1 MCELTGPDML
11 RATHDVHSTLSL
23 WIDAVVRDA
32 PRAEIDAR
40 RADYEEARLC
50 AEESDAT

>member
-11 RATHDVHSTLSL
+11 RATHDVDSTLSR
-23 WIDAVVRDA
+23 WIDALVREA

-40 RADYEEARLC
+40 RADYEEAKLC
-50 AEESDAT
+50 AAESDAT